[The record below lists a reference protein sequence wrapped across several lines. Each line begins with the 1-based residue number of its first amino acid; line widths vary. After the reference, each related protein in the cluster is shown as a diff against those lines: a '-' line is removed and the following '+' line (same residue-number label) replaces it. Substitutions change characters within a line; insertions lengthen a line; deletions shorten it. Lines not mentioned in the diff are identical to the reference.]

1 MNVKDL
7 TSEVAHL
14 VDWLGEFGKT
24 SEGGVTRL
32 LYTNEWV
39 EAQKALE
46 KLMQEDGLTT
56 HYDEIGNLSGRL
68 EGSKY
73 NKETILTGS
82 HVDTVKNGGKLDG
95 AFGII
100 AGILALRHL
109 QEKYG
114 QPLRNLEVVS
124 FAEEEG
130 SRFPYAFWGSKN
142 LVGLAK
148 KEDVENI
155 EDFDGVPFVEA
166 MRDAGFNFRNEAKA
180 LRSDLKGFVE
190 IHIEQGNVLEKEG
203 KAIGVVHSIVGQR
216 RFTIEVTGVANHAG
230 TTPMGYRKDAV
241 YAASQMIPGI
251 INKAI
256 EYGDP
261 LVATVGKIEVQP
273 NIVNVVPA
281 SALFTLDVRH
291 TEKEMLVKFT
301 EELTTIINRISA
313 ETGVETNIDMW
324 MDEDPIPMD
333 QQIVEAIEKQTKE
346 NGLNYKLMHSG
357 AGHDSQIIAPIV
369 PTAMIFVPS
378 REGISH
384 NPLEYTSP
392 EELAIGVQALIES
405 LYVLAY
411 KVITLI
417 K

>member
-7 TSEVAHL
+7 THDVAHL
-14 VDWLGEFGKT
+14 VDWLGEYGKDP
-24 SEGGVTRL
+24 EGGVTRL
-32 LYTNEWV
+32 LYTDEWV
-39 EAQKALE
+39 KAQKALE
-46 KLMQEDGLTT
+46 KVLQEDGLTT
-56 HYDEIGNLSGRL
+56 HYDEIGNLFGRL

-73 NKETILTGS
+73 NDETILTGS
-82 HVDTVKNGGKLDG
+82 HVDTVRNAGKLDG
-95 AFGII
+95 AFGIL
-100 AGILALRHL
+100 AGILAIRYLK
-109 QEKYG
+109 EKYG

-148 KEDVENI
+148 QEDVENI
-155 EDFDGVPFVEA
+155 VDFNGIPFVDA
-166 MRDAGFNFRNEAKA
+166 MREAGFDFRDESIAFRN
-180 LRSDLKGFVE
+180 DLKAFVE

-203 KAIGVVHSIVGQR
+203 KSIGVVNSIVGQR
-216 RFTIEVTGVANHAG
+216 RFTIEVKGVANHAG

-241 YAASQMIPGI
+241 FAASQMIQDV

-261 LVATVGKIEVQP
+261 LVATVGKIEVKP
-273 NIVNVVPA
+273 NIVNVVPGE
-281 SALFTLDVRH
+281 ALFTLDVRH
-291 TEKEMLVKFT
+291 TEKDVLIKFT
-301 EELTTIINRISA
+301 EELTSIINRIATKS
-313 ETGVETNIDMW
+313 GVEVNIDMW

-333 QQIVEAIEKQTKE
+333 QQIVQAIEKQTKE
-346 NGLNYKLMHSG
+346 AGLNYKMMHSG

-392 EELAIGVQALIES
+392 EQLAMGVKALIDS

-411 KVITLI
+411 KE
-417 K
+417 

>member
-73 NKETILTGS
+73 NEETILTGS

-130 SRFPYAFWGSKN
+130 SRFPYAFWGSKKPCW
-142 LVGLAK
+142 V
-148 KEDVENI
+148 
-155 EDFDGVPFVEA
+155 
-166 MRDAGFNFRNEAKA
+166 
-180 LRSDLKGFVE
+180 S
-190 IHIEQGNVLEKEG
+190 
-203 KAIGVVHSIVGQR
+203 
-216 RFTIEVTGVANHAG
+216 
-230 TTPMGYRKDAV
+230 
-241 YAASQMIPGI
+241 
-251 INKAI
+251 
-256 EYGDP
+256 
-261 LVATVGKIEVQP
+261 
-273 NIVNVVPA
+273 
-281 SALFTLDVRH
+281 
-291 TEKEMLVKFT
+291 
-301 EELTTIINRISA
+301 
-313 ETGVETNIDMW
+313 
-324 MDEDPIPMD
+324 
-333 QQIVEAIEKQTKE
+333 
-346 NGLNYKLMHSG
+346 
-357 AGHDSQIIAPIV
+357 
-369 PTAMIFVPS
+369 
-378 REGISH
+378 
-384 NPLEYTSP
+384 
-392 EELAIGVQALIES
+392 
-405 LYVLAY
+405 
-411 KVITLI
+411 
-417 K
+417 

>member
-14 VDWLGEFGKT
+14 VDWLGEYGKDP
-24 SEGGVTRL
+24 EGGVTRL
-32 LYTNEWV
+32 LYTNEWI

-46 KLMQEDGLTT
+46 KLLQEDGLTT
-56 HYDEIGNLSGRL
+56 RYDEVGNLFGRL

-73 NKETILTGS
+73 TDETILTGS

-95 AFGII
+95 AFGIL
-100 AGILALRHL
+100 AGILAIRYLK
-109 QEKYG
+109 EKFG

-142 LVGLAK
+142 FVGIAK

-155 EDFDGVPFVEA
+155 VDFDGVPFVDA
-166 MRDAGFNFRNEAKA
+166 MREAGFNFRDELKEA
-180 LRSDLKGFVE
+180 RNDIKGFVE

-216 RFTIEVTGVANHAG
+216 RFTIDVKGVANHAG
-230 TTPMGYRKDAV
+230 TTPMGYRKDALF
-241 YAASQMIPGI
+241 AASQMIQDV
-251 INKAI
+251 INKAK
-256 EYGDP
+256 EHGDP
-261 LVATVGKIEVQP
+261 LVATVGKIEVKP
-273 NIVNVVPA
+273 SIVNVVPGN
-281 SALFTLDVRH
+281 ALFTLDVRH

-301 EELTTIINRISA
+301 EELTNIIHKIAA
-313 ETGVETNIDMW
+313 ESGVETTIDMW

-333 QQIVEAIEKQTKE
+333 QQVVEAIEQQSKE
-346 NGLNYKLMHSG
+346 NGFNYKMMHSG

-392 EELAIGVQALIES
+392 EELAMGVRALIDS

-411 KVITLI
+411 KE
-417 K
+417 

>member
-1 MNVKDL
+1 MKDL
-7 TSEVAHL
+7 TSEVAQL
-14 VDWLGEFGKT
+14 VDWLGEFGKDP
-24 SEGGVTRL
+24 EGGVTRL

-46 KLMQEDGLTT
+46 KQMQEDGLTT
-56 HYDEIGNLSGRL
+56 RYDDIGNLFGRL

-73 NKETILTGS
+73 SDETILTGS

-95 AFGII
+95 AFGIL

-109 QEKYG
+109 KAKYG

-142 LVGLAK
+142 LMGLAK
-148 KEDVENI
+148 KTDVENI
-155 EDFDGVPFVEA
+155 EDFNGVRFVDA
-166 MRDAGFNFRNEAKA
+166 MREAGFDFRDETKA
-180 LRSDLKGFVE
+180 MRNDIKGFVE

-203 KAIGVVHSIVGQR
+203 KAIGVVHNIVGQR

-230 TTPMGYRKDAV
+230 TTPMGYRKDALL
-241 YAASQMIPGI
+241 AASQMIQDV
-251 INKAI
+251 INKAK

-261 LVATVGKIEVQP
+261 LVATVGKIEVKP
-273 NIVNVVPA
+273 SIVNVVPGN
-281 SALFTLDVRH
+281 ALFTLDVRH
-291 TEKEMLVKFT
+291 TEKDMLVKFT
-301 EELTTIINRISA
+301 EELTTIIDGISA
-313 ETGVETNIDMW
+313 ESGVETTIDMW

-333 QQIVEAIEKQTKE
+333 PQIVDAIEKQTKE
-346 NGLNYKLMHSG
+346 KGLNYKMMHSG

-378 REGISH
+378 RDGISH

-411 KVITLI
+411 KE
-417 K
+417 

>member
-1 MNVKDL
+1 MMRDL
-7 TSEVAHL
+7 INKVAHL
-14 VDWLGEFGKT
+14 VDWLGEYGKDP
-24 SEGGVTRL
+24 EGGVTRL
-32 LYTNEWV
+32 LYTKEWV

-46 KLMQEDGLTT
+46 KLLQEDGLTT
-56 HYDEIGNLSGRL
+56 RYDEIGNLFGRL

-73 NKETILTGS
+73 KEETILTGS

-95 AFGII
+95 AFGIL
-100 AGILALRHL
+100 AGILAIQYLK
-109 QEKYG
+109 ETYG

-142 LVGLAK
+142 LVGIAK

-155 EDFDGVPFVEA
+155 ADFNGVPFVDA
-166 MRDAGFNFRNEAKA
+166 MREAGFNFRDESKSF
-180 LRSDLKGFVE
+180 REDLKAFVE
-190 IHIEQGNVLEKEG
+190 IHIEQGNVLQNEG
-203 KAIGVVHSIVGQR
+203 KDVGVVHSIVGQR
-216 RFTIEVTGVANHAG
+216 RFTVEVTGVANHAG

-241 YAASQMIPGI
+241 YAASQMIQEV

-256 EYGDP
+256 EHGDP
-261 LVATVGKIEVQP
+261 LVATVGKMEVKP
-273 NIVNVVPA
+273 NIVNVVPG

-291 TEKEMLVKFT
+291 TEKDMLVMFT
-301 EELTTIINRISA
+301 DELKMIINRIAA
-313 ETGVETNIDMW
+313 ESGVEVKIDMW

-333 QQIVEAIEKQTKE
+333 KQIVEAIETQLKDK
-346 NGLNYKLMHSG
+346 GLNYKMMHSG

-378 REGISH
+378 KDGISH

-392 EELAIGVQALIES
+392 EELAMGVKALIDS

-411 KVITLI
+411 KE
-417 K
+417 

>member
-1 MNVKDL
+1 MKDL

-14 VDWLGEFGKT
+14 VDWLGEFGKDP
-24 SEGGVTRL
+24 EGGVTRL

-46 KLMQEDGLTT
+46 KMMQEDGLMTR
-56 HYDEIGNLSGRL
+56 YDEIGNLFGRL
-68 EGSKY
+68 EGIKHSD
-73 NKETILTGS
+73 ETILTGS

-95 AFGII
+95 AFGIL

-109 QEKYG
+109 KAEYG

-142 LVGLAK
+142 LVGIAK

-155 EDFDGVPFVEA
+155 EDFDGVPFVDA
-166 MRDAGFNFRNEAKA
+166 MREAGFNFRDESKPM
-180 LRSDLKGFVE
+180 RSDVKGFVE

-203 KAIGVVHSIVGQR
+203 KSIGVVHSIVGQR
-216 RFTIEVTGVANHAG
+216 RFTIEVKGVANHAG

-241 YAASQMIPGI
+241 YVASQMIQGVI
-251 INKAI
+251 DKAI

-261 LVATVGKIEVQP
+261 LVATVGKIEVKP
-273 NIVNVVPA
+273 NIVNVVPG

-291 TEKEMLVKFT
+291 TEKEILVKFT
-301 EELTTIINRISA
+301 DELTAIINRISTA
-313 ETGVETNIDMW
+313 SGVETSIDMW

-346 NGLNYKLMHSG
+346 KGLNYKMMHSG

-378 REGISH
+378 RDGISH

-392 EELAIGVQALIES
+392 EELATGVQALMES

-411 KVITLI
+411 QE
-417 K
+417 

>member
-1 MNVKDL
+1 MKVKNL
-7 TSEVAHL
+7 TREVAHF
-14 VDWLGEFGKT
+14 VDWLAEFGKDA
-24 SEGGVTRL
+24 EGGVTRL
-32 LYTNEWV
+32 LYTSEWV
-39 EAQKALE
+39 DAQKALE
-46 KLMQEDGLTT
+46 KVMQEDGLTT
-56 HYDEIGNLSGRL
+56 RYDEIGNLFGRL
-68 EGSKY
+68 EGIKY
-73 NKETILTGS
+73 NDETILTGS

-95 AFGII
+95 AFGIV
-100 AGILALRHL
+100 AGILAIRHL
-109 QEKYG
+109 QAKYG
-114 QPLRNLEVVS
+114 LPLRNLEVVS

-148 KEDVENI
+148 KKDVEGI
-155 EDFDGVPFVEA
+155 TDFNGVPFVDA
-166 MRDAGFNFRNEAKA
+166 MKEAGFHFRDESKT
-180 LRSDLKGFVE
+180 LRNDLKSFVE

-216 RFTIEVTGVANHAG
+216 RFTIDITGVANHAG

-241 YAASQMIPGI
+241 YVASQMIQEV

-261 LVATVGKIEVQP
+261 LVATVGKIEVKP
-273 NIVNVVPA
+273 NIVNVVPGN
-281 SALFTLDVRH
+281 ALFTLDVRH

-313 ETGVETNIDMW
+313 EAGVETNIDMW

-333 QQIVEAIEKQTKE
+333 QQIVEAIEKQTNE

-392 EELAIGVQALIES
+392 EELAMGVQALIES

-411 KVITLI
+411 KE
-417 K
+417 